1 MLIVQLREQFFF
13 LLPIVSLFE
22 KNHDSSSIMFLV
34 FKNQLITKENNNLID
49 FLKDFSY
56 LYFIL
61 YNFSIFNFP
70 RVPRRDRPNRS
81 GPGTSTGGTT
91 GPVSVQGKYLSFK
104 NSKFYKELYCVMFFQ

>member
-13 LLPIVSLFE
+13 FCQLCLCL
-22 KNHDSSSIMFLV
+22 KTIMIAAALSCTFIV
-34 FKNQLITKENNNLID
+34 FKNQLITKENNYLID
-49 FLKDFSY
+49 FLKVFSY
-56 LYFIL
+56 FLL

-104 NSKFYKELYCVMFFQ
+104 NSKFSIELYCGMFFQ

>member
-49 FLKDFSY
+49 F
-56 LYFIL
+56 
-61 YNFSIFNFP
+61 
-70 RVPRRDRPNRS
+70 
-81 GPGTSTGGTT
+81 
-91 GPVSVQGKYLSFK
+91 
-104 NSKFYKELYCVMFFQ
+104 

>member
-49 FLKDFSY
+49 FFKGFFI
-56 LYFIL
+56 YFTL

>member
-13 LLPIVSLFE
+13 
-22 KNHDSSSIMFLV
+22 SSAYCVICLKKIMIAAALWCTFLV

-81 GPGTSTGGTT
+81 GPGTSTGGNT
-91 GPVSVQGKYLSFK
+91 GPVSVQGKYLSFE
-104 NSKFYKELYCVMFFQ
+104 NSKFYI